1 MDGPQRGDLSVP
13 DHVVRPEEEEE
24 EEVVVDMSQG
34 TLFVPALGVW
44 DQYSLFVLHSKVK
57 KVGVV
62 WSLTREQVHY
72 EALCRG
78 EGSARQGLGST
89 QQCSTES
96 CSSL

>member
-1 MDGPQRGDLSVP
+1 MPG
-13 DHVVRPEEEEE
+13 HVVRPEEEEE

-62 WSLTREQVHY
+62 WSLTREQVH
-72 EALCRG
+72 
-78 EGSARQGLGST
+78 
-89 QQCSTES
+89 
-96 CSSL
+96 